1 MKNGSPSQGLATERV
16 LELVAEMASSFGSR
30 TRLKILQTLAQAP
43 RGVEALAESTGESV
57 ANTSQH
63 LQKLLR
69 LGLLSV
75 HKSGLTRVYQLKDE
89 CVAEFIENLFD
100 LGERVSVELQAV
112 QAGISE
118 AGIVTSQSPEE
129 IFREVDMHK
138 ALLIDVRDDLE
149 SGHSPVEGALAI
161 PYTELEARLKSLPR
175 GKTYYLF
182 CRGRACPMA
191 SDGVRLLRSRGLK
204 AFRLKESPIALRRK
218 KSPAEEGEST

>member
-1 MKNGSPSQGLATERV
+1 MKNERLPTERV
-16 LELVAEMASSFGSR
+16 LELVAGMASSFGSK

-43 RGVEALAESTGESV
+43 RGVEAVAESTGESV

-75 HKSGLTRVYQLKDE
+75 RKEGLARIYQLKDE

-100 LGERVSVELQAV
+100 LGERLSVELQAA
-112 QAGISE
+112 QAGITDAE
-118 AGIVTSQSPEE
+118 MLSPQEPRE
-129 IFREVDMHK
+129 IFRDIKARK
-138 ALLIDVRDDLE
+138 ALLIDVRDRLE
-149 SGHSPVEGALAI
+149 SAHSPVEGAIAI
-161 PYTELEARLKSLPR
+161 PFEQLEEKLKTLPR

-182 CRGRACPMA
+182 CRGRACSMA

-204 AFRLKESPIALRRK
+204 AFRLKESPVTLRRNK
-218 KSPAEEGEST
+218 PPANEGESS